1 MISVSVSTYAEKNWG
16 DVDTMPGVCYF
27 ILIKK
32 PITFKFLND
41 FMALNSGDVLLVKH
55 TEREFLQSHSE
66 KYSEFELTDD
76 NVRNYLSCCK
86 HREKQF
92 AGKTPCILR
101 KTFAYPDL
109 LINMID
115 NINDKDHIHPDF
127 KDAITYSLLSI
138 FSDEEKLKSFLTSG
152 MPTFSGKVRSILLSD
167 VSRHW
172 KLRDLSD
179 YLYMSESLIKKKL
192 LSENTSFS
200 KLLLDTRMSFA
211 LKMLKQNHP
220 VKYVSEMCGFS
231 STSYF
236 VCLFRQYYE
245 CTPGKYIKNQKSS

>member
-1 MISVSVSTYAEKNWG
+1 
-16 DVDTMPGVCYF
+16 
-27 ILIKK
+27 
-32 PITFKFLND
+32 
-41 FMALNSGDVLLVKH
+41 
-55 TEREFLQSHSE
+55 
-66 KYSEFELTDD
+66 
-76 NVRNYLSCCK
+76 
-86 HREKQF
+86 
-92 AGKTPCILR
+92 
-101 KTFAYPDL
+101 
-109 LINMID
+109 MID

-200 KLLLDTRMSFA
+200 KLLLDTRMSIA

-220 VKYVSEMCGFS
+220 VKYVSEMSGIS